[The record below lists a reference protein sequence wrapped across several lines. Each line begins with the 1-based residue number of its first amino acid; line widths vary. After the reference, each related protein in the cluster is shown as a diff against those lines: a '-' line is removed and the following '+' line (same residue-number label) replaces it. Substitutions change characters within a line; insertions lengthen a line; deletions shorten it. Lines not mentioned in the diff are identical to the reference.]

1 MGKLGKAKAKAKV
14 SEQPLK
20 YVGTTDPIAAARH
33 VKWARVAFFVAVGID
48 IAFTLALHYSLHN
61 SFWTPD
67 FSSFN
72 EFVKS
77 LLSFRSDSLDLILIA
92 IVRAISLSILSEIAA
107 RYAWQEGWELEIP
120 KKEQK
125 GRPGGGS
132 GTNAARRGSHDMNGG
147 LHAPLLARGT
157 DKEEEKEEE
166 EEDEEEEKKHEV
178 ISWKKEEEDQGF
190 KEWMSNV
197 SSKDVTVFVSFLL
210 CTFFQVYVGAKCVN
224 FVFPSEFLQGWLMG
238 SAIIWINAESTLLG
252 NLSECSGVLGRAL
265 ALKDK
270 AEHAQTHAHGHGHGY
285 GARRRSS
292 EGVNGGGLEVTTSAA
307 GSHGVTSGTKKT
319 TRGPSSKQ
327 QGQEEALD
335 ESALRGDKGIR
346 FEKVLT
352 PRQYLLRSIG
362 LAYKELP
369 LIVAGFTCLAVTS
382 GAGLLIPTYQVR
394 ACARVAVRNNAKD
407 ASLLPHR
414 CCHPPYVPPSP
425 TQQGRIMD
433 DVKDGDV
440 DKAQFHRDVLA
451 MAPCSLITGFLG
463 GLRGLCFS
471 LVGRIVD
478 DVKDGHADKAQ
489 FHRDVLAMALCSLIT
504 GIFGGLRGLCFSVVG
519 KRVLKTL
526 QDKLFEGVII
536 QDIAYFDSTTTGE
549 LTSRLTND
557 VAAMSEPINWQLSA
571 LVRNLASL
579 VGGVLLCFVTSWKL
593 SILAF
598 TTMAPILHI
607 TAVYSRWSR
616 DLNRKRY
623 ACGGAVVMV
632 MCSAVQCGGL
642 RAAGMEDVGRGMGEG
657 RERGGESV
665 LCERVWRK
673 GHTHA
678 EPINWQLS
686 ALVRNLASLVGGV
699 LLCFV
704 TSWKLSIL
712 AFTTMAPILHIT
724 AVYSRWSRDL
734 NRKRYAVGARTEPI
748 NWQLSV
754 HVRNQESLLGC
765 VLHITV
771 VYSRW
776 SRDLNRKRYA
786 RAWRG
791 SGMTER
797 PCQSIPLPC
806 QVLAEANSAASE
818 ALSNIRTMQAFSTEG
833 MEREWYER
841 KTMLAMTSHPKANS
855 AASEALSSIRTV
867 RAFST
872 ETVER
877 ERYKSKTMAT
887 HLCPLSSAPIPSL
900 PCLRVL
906 LWQVLAEANSAASEA
921 LSNIRTVRAFS
932 TEGVERERYESKT
945 MAAMAKGV
953 RDALA
958 YSGAVAIN
966 NWLDLG
972 ASVLILW
979 YGGVL
984 VMEGHMRLGQLI
996 AFQLYWN
1003 LIQSGYQSIM
1013 SVLMS
1018 LTKASGAAQRVLS
1031 LIDSLPDI
1039 DPDAGTKSIMSVL
1052 MLLTKAS
1059 GTAQTVL
1066 SLIDSLPDIDPDAGT
1081 KVGSIMSVLMSLTKA
1096 SGAAQRVL
1104 SLINSLPDIDPDA
1117 GTKSIMS
1124 VLMLLTKAS
1133 GAAQRVLSLIDSLPD
1148 IDPDAGTK
1156 VGLCLPSVC
1165 SGGSQRRRQ
1174 VNRHASARALL
1185 LTRYGMYCAQSPP
1198 QPPLPYPFQVYP
1210 STWILAKCVLSWV
1223 AVAAASQQWFI
1234 CSCASATRFLDSCL
1248 VFHPR
1253 SSSPSHLPPGVSIH
1267 VDPGQVCALVGRSG
1281 GGKSTVVHLLMR
1293 FYDPVQGRIVMD
1305 GRDLRE
1311 LNLRSVHAHMG
1322 LVAQDT
1328 QMWACSIEENIAYG
1342 LPSYT
1347 RAEVEEAAKHS
1358 NAHDFI
1364 TKFPEG
1370 YATRVGERGVRLSGG
1385 QRQRIAIARMLLR
1398 RPRVLLLDEA
1408 TSALDAESEALVQG
1422 ALDRLI
1428 AEGGRT
1434 IVLVAHRLSTVRNA
1448 DSICVL
1454 EGGRVAEHGTHEQ
1467 LLEIREWLGAGR
1479 EAAAVFLPSLGSGWV
1494 LGGKY
1499 SLALHSTAP
1508 HSTAQHSTAQHSTA
1522 QHSTAQHSTA
1532 QHCTAPHSTAQH
1544 STALHSTALH
1554 STAPHSTAQHSTA
1567 QHSTAPHRTAQ
1578 HSTAHE

>member
-1 MGKLGKAKAKAKV
+1 VAVSPRTSELWIFKANIADDEKQWEKLHTLSKHEDLISGVDWGAKKNRIVTCSHDRNSYVWNWVEGEWRAALVILRLNRAALCVAWSPQENKFAVGSGSKTVSVCYYDDDNSWWVSKVIRKKHASSVTSVAWHPNNLLLATTCTDNKCRIFSATIKGVDSKSSESSSSGGFSGKFGEQLLQLDLAFGWTFGARWSPSGANLAFVGHDSTIHFINDVGPSLTLHSISLRYLPLRDVLFLSDRLLVAAGFDYNPILFSADANGTWTFVRVLDGSEEPSGTATGAALSAKDAFGRSMERGNSLRSSLNDAAPNAPSIPDSELSKGPSTVHQDCITCIRPLGSADDSIIQQFSTSGKAKAKAKV

-61 SFWTPD
+61 AVWTPD

-77 LLSFRSDSLDLILIA
+77 ILSFRSDSLDLILIA

-125 GRPGGGS
+125 GRAGGGS
-132 GTNAARRGSHDMNGG
+132 GANAARRGSHDMNGG
-147 LHAPLLARGT
+147 VHAPLLARGT
-157 DKEEEKEEE
+157 DKEKEKEEE

-197 SSKDVTVFVSFLL
+197 SAKDVTVFVSFLL

-270 AEHAQTHAHGHGHGY
+270 AEHAQGHGHGHGH
-285 GARRRSS
+285 GHEARRRSS
-292 EGVNGGGLEVTTSAA
+292 EGENGGGLEVTTSAA
-307 GSHGVTSGTKKT
+307 GSHGSTSGAKKAA
-319 TRGPSSKQ
+319 RGPSGKQ

-335 ESALRGDKGIR
+335 ETALRGDKGIR

-369 LIVAGFTCLAVTS
+369 LIVTGFTCLAVTS
-382 GAGLLIPTYQVR
+382 GAGLLIPTYQ
-394 ACARVAVRNNAKD
+394 
-407 ASLLPHR
+407 
-414 CCHPPYVPPSP
+414 
-425 TQQGRIMD
+425 
-433 DVKDGDV
+433 
-440 DKAQFHRDVLA
+440 
-451 MAPCSLITGFLG
+451 
-463 GLRGLCFS
+463 
-471 LVGRIVD
+471 GRIVD

-623 ACGGAVVMV
+623 A
-632 MCSAVQCGGL
+632 
-642 RAAGMEDVGRGMGEG
+642 
-657 RERGGESV
+657 
-665 LCERVWRK
+665 
-673 GHTHA
+673 
-678 EPINWQLS
+678 
-686 ALVRNLASLVGGV
+686 
-699 LLCFV
+699 
-704 TSWKLSIL
+704 
-712 AFTTMAPILHIT
+712 
-724 AVYSRWSRDL
+724 
-734 NRKRYAVGARTEPI
+734 
-748 NWQLSV
+748 
-754 HVRNQESLLGC
+754 
-765 VLHITV
+765 
-771 VYSRW
+771 
-776 SRDLNRKRYA
+776 
-786 RAWRG
+786 
-791 SGMTER
+791 
-797 PCQSIPLPC
+797 
-806 QVLAEANSAASE
+806 
-818 ALSNIRTMQAFSTEG
+818 
-833 MEREWYER
+833 
-841 KTMLAMTSHPKANS
+841 
-855 AASEALSSIRTV
+855 
-867 RAFST
+867 
-872 ETVER
+872 
-877 ERYKSKTMAT
+877 
-887 HLCPLSSAPIPSL
+887 
-900 PCLRVL
+900 
-906 LWQVLAEANSAASEA
+906 VLAEANSAASEA

-932 TEGVERERYESKT
+932 TEVVERERYESKT

-1039 DPDAGTKSIMSVL
+1039 DPDAGTKVSTLQGSIRMEDVHFHYQMRPEHPVL
-1052 MLLTKAS
+1052 K
-1059 GTAQTVL
+1059 GV
-1066 SLIDSLPDIDPDAGT
+1066 SLHVDAGQ
-1081 KVGSIMSVLMSLTKA
+1081 VL
-1096 SGAAQRVL
+1096 
-1104 SLINSLPDIDPDA
+1104 
-1117 GTKSIMS
+1117 
-1124 VLMLLTKAS
+1124 
-1133 GAAQRVLSLIDSLPD
+1133 
-1148 IDPDAGTK
+1148 
-1156 VGLCLPSVC
+1156 
-1165 SGGSQRRRQ
+1165 
-1174 VNRHASARALL
+1174 
-1185 LTRYGMYCAQSPP
+1185 
-1198 QPPLPYPFQVYP
+1198 
-1210 STWILAKCVLSWV
+1210 
-1223 AVAAASQQWFI
+1223 
-1234 CSCASATRFLDSCL
+1234 
-1248 VFHPR
+1248 
-1253 SSSPSHLPPGVSIH
+1253 
-1267 VDPGQVCALVGRSG
+1267 ALVGRSG

-1347 RAEVEEAAKHS
+1347 RAEVEEAAKHA

-1454 EGGRVAEHGTHEQ
+1454 EGGKVAENGTHEQ
-1467 LLEIREWLGAGR
+1467 LLEIPNGVYERLVRRQLSKAANTLGGI
-1479 EAAAVFLPSLGSGWV
+1479 ESSAAAADKHDRIDSLIEEV
-1494 LGGKY
+1494 
-1499 SLALHSTAP
+1499 H
-1508 HSTAQHSTAQHSTA
+1508 
-1522 QHSTAQHSTA
+1522 
-1532 QHCTAPHSTAQH
+1532 
-1544 STALHSTALH
+1544 
-1554 STAPHSTAQHSTA
+1554 
-1567 QHSTAPHRTAQ
+1567 
-1578 HSTAHE
+1578 

>member
-33 VKWARVAFFVAVGID
+33 VKWARVAFFVAIGID

-61 SFWTPD
+61 AVWTPD
-67 FSSFN
+67 LSSFS
-72 EFVKS
+72 EFVES
-77 LLSFRSDSLDLILIA
+77 LLSFKSDSLDLILIA
-92 IVRAISLSILSEIAA
+92 IIRAISLSILSEIAA

-120 KKEQK
+120 RKEEK
-125 GRPGGGS
+125 GKGGGGS
-132 GTNAARRGSHDMNGG
+132 GGANAARRGSQDINGG
-147 LHAPLLARGT
+147 LTAPLLVRGT
-157 DKEEEKEEE
+157 PMEKDKKEGERE

-178 ISWKKEEEDQGF
+178 ISWKKDEEDQGF

-197 SSKDVTVFVSFLL
+197 SAKDVTVFASFLL

-224 FVFPSEFLQGWLMG
+224 FAFPNELLQGWLMG
-238 SAIIWINAESTLLG
+238 SAILWINAESTLLG
-252 NLSECSGVLGRAL
+252 NLSESSGVLGRAL
-265 ALKDK
+265 ALREKK
-270 AEHAQTHAHGHGHGY
+270 AEHAAHAHAHGLGHVH

-292 EGVNGGGLEVTTSAA
+292 EGENGAGVEVTTSAG
-307 GSHGVTSGTKKT
+307 GSHGVTSKP
-319 TRGPSSKQ
+319 RPSNASH
-327 QGQEEALD
+327 QGEHEEVLD
-335 ESALRGDKGIR
+335 ENALRGDKGIR
-346 FEKVLT
+346 VEKVLT
-352 PRQYLLRSIG
+352 PRQYLMRSIG

-369 LIVAGFTCLAVTS
+369 LIVTGFTCLAVTS
-382 GAGLLIPTYQVR
+382 GAGLLIPTYQ
-394 ACARVAVRNNAKD
+394 
-407 ASLLPHR
+407 
-414 CCHPPYVPPSP
+414 
-425 TQQGRIMD
+425 
-433 DVKDGDV
+433 
-440 DKAQFHRDVLA
+440 
-451 MAPCSLITGFLG
+451 
-463 GLRGLCFS
+463 
-471 LVGRIVD
+471 GRIVD
-478 DVKDGHADKAQ
+478 DVKDAHVDKAK
-489 FHRDVLAMALCSLIT
+489 FHQDVIAMALCSLVT

-571 LVRNLASL
+571 LVRN
-579 VGGVLLCFVTSWKL
+579 
-593 SILAF
+593 
-598 TTMAPILHI
+598 M
-607 TAVYSRWSR
+607 
-616 DLNRKRY
+616 
-623 ACGGAVVMV
+623 
-632 MCSAVQCGGL
+632 
-642 RAAGMEDVGRGMGEG
+642 
-657 RERGGESV
+657 
-665 LCERVWRK
+665 
-673 GHTHA
+673 
-678 EPINWQLS
+678 
-686 ALVRNLASLVGGV
+686 ASLVGGV

-734 NRKRYAVGARTEPI
+734 NRKRYAV
-748 NWQLSV
+748 
-754 HVRNQESLLGC
+754 
-765 VLHITV
+765 
-771 VYSRW
+771 
-776 SRDLNRKRYA
+776 
-786 RAWRG
+786 
-791 SGMTER
+791 
-797 PCQSIPLPC
+797 
-806 QVLAEANSAASE
+806 
-818 ALSNIRTMQAFSTEG
+818 
-833 MEREWYER
+833 
-841 KTMLAMTSHPKANS
+841 
-855 AASEALSSIRTV
+855 
-867 RAFST
+867 
-872 ETVER
+872 
-877 ERYKSKTMAT
+877 
-887 HLCPLSSAPIPSL
+887 
-900 PCLRVL
+900 
-906 LWQVLAEANSAASEA
+906 LAEANSAASEA

-932 TEGVERERYESKT
+932 TETVERDRYESKT

-1039 DPDAGTKSIMSVL
+1039 DPDAGTKVSTL
-1052 MLLTKAS
+1052 
-1059 GTAQTVL
+1059 Q
-1066 SLIDSLPDIDPDAGT
+1066 
-1081 KVGSIMSVLMSLTKA
+1081 GSIRMEDVHFHYQMRPDHPVLK
-1096 SGAAQRVL
+1096 
-1104 SLINSLPDIDPDA
+1104 
-1117 GTKSIMS
+1117 
-1124 VLMLLTKAS
+1124 
-1133 GAAQRVLSLIDSLPD
+1133 
-1148 IDPDAGTK
+1148 
-1156 VGLCLPSVC
+1156 
-1165 SGGSQRRRQ
+1165 
-1174 VNRHASARALL
+1174 
-1185 LTRYGMYCAQSPP
+1185 
-1198 QPPLPYPFQVYP
+1198 
-1210 STWILAKCVLSWV
+1210 
-1223 AVAAASQQWFI
+1223 
-1234 CSCASATRFLDSCL
+1234 
-1248 VFHPR
+1248 
-1253 SSSPSHLPPGVSIH
+1253 GVSLH

-1293 FYDPVQGRIVMD
+1293 FYDPVHGRIVMD

-1342 LPSYT
+1342 LPTYT
-1347 RAEVEEAAKHS
+1347 RAEVEEAAKHA

-1448 DSICVL
+1448 NSICVL
-1454 EGGRVAEHGTHEQ
+1454 EGGRVAENGTHEQ
-1467 LLEIREWLGAGR
+1467 LLQIPNGVYERLVRRQLSKAANTLGGI
-1479 EAAAVFLPSLGSGWV
+1479 ESSAAAADKHDRIDTLIEEV
-1494 LGGKY
+1494 
-1499 SLALHSTAP
+1499 H
-1508 HSTAQHSTAQHSTA
+1508 
-1522 QHSTAQHSTA
+1522 
-1532 QHCTAPHSTAQH
+1532 
-1544 STALHSTALH
+1544 
-1554 STAPHSTAQHSTA
+1554 
-1567 QHSTAPHRTAQ
+1567 
-1578 HSTAHE
+1578 

>member
-1 MGKLGKAKAKAKV
+1 
-14 SEQPLK
+14 
-20 YVGTTDPIAAARH
+20 
-33 VKWARVAFFVAVGID
+33 
-48 IAFTLALHYSLHN
+48 
-61 SFWTPD
+61 
-67 FSSFN
+67 
-72 EFVKS
+72 
-77 LLSFRSDSLDLILIA
+77 
-92 IVRAISLSILSEIAA
+92 
-107 RYAWQEGWELEIP
+107 
-120 KKEQK
+120 
-125 GRPGGGS
+125 
-132 GTNAARRGSHDMNGG
+132 MNGG

-157 DKEEEKEEE
+157 DKEKEKEEE

-210 CTFFQVYVGAKCVN
+210 CTFFQGGSTPSPPSSNPSPPPSTHYHPFQVYVGAKCVN
-224 FVFPSEFLQGWLMG
+224 FAFPSEFLQGWLMG

-270 AEHAQTHAHGHGHGY
+270 AEHAHVHGHGH

-292 EGVNGGGLEVTTSAA
+292 EGENGGGLEVTTSAA

-346 FEKVLT
+346 LEKVLT

-369 LIVAGFTCLAVTS
+369 LIVTGFTCLAVTS
-382 GAGLLIPTYQVR
+382 GAGLLIPTYQGHTV
-394 ACARVAVRNNAKD
+394 
-407 ASLLPHR
+407 
-414 CCHPPYVPPSP
+414 
-425 TQQGRIMD
+425 D
-433 DVKDGDV
+433 DMKDGHV
-440 DKAQFHRDVLA
+440 EKGQFHRDMLA
-451 MAPCSLITGFLG
+451 MALCSLITGIFSGLRGLFFSTHPQKPPGQTHNGALLAHHRIFG

-471 LVGRIVD
+471 LLVPFTHWLPSHSVPSLCPPRPLTTHHLGRIVD
-478 DVKDGHADKAQ
+478 DVKDGHVDKAQ

-623 ACGGAVVMV
+623 A
-632 MCSAVQCGGL
+632 
-642 RAAGMEDVGRGMGEG
+642 
-657 RERGGESV
+657 
-665 LCERVWRK
+665 
-673 GHTHA
+673 
-678 EPINWQLS
+678 PINWQLLT
-686 ALVRNLASLVGGV
+686 LVRESGVGGGRCAAVLCDLVGVVLAEANSAASEALSNIRTVRAFSTETVEREQYESKTMAAHLCPLPSPLLLSPPCLRV
-699 LLCFV
+699 LL
-704 TSWKLSIL
+704 W
-712 AFTTMAPILHIT
+712 
-724 AVYSRWSRDL
+724 
-734 NRKRYAVGARTEPI
+734 
-748 NWQLSV
+748 
-754 HVRNQESLLGC
+754 
-765 VLHITV
+765 
-771 VYSRW
+771 
-776 SRDLNRKRYA
+776 
-786 RAWRG
+786 
-791 SGMTER
+791 
-797 PCQSIPLPC
+797 

-818 ALSNIRTMQAFSTEG
+818 ALSNIRA
-833 MEREWYER
+833 
-841 KTMLAMTSHPKANS
+841 
-855 AASEALSSIRTV
+855 V

-872 ETVER
+872 EGVER
-877 ERYKSKTMAT
+877 EQYESKTMAAM
-887 HLCPLSSAPIPSL
+887 SSRP
-900 PCLRVL
+900 
-906 LWQVLAEANSAASEA
+906 VLAEANSAASEA

-979 YGGVL
+979 WVGSAVVCWGCVGGMWVGRTDALAYSGAVSINSWLDLGASVLILWWVGSAVVCWGYVGGMWVGRTYGGVLVTEGHMRLDQLIAFQLCWNLIQYGGVLVMEGHMRLDQLIAFQLYWNLIQSGYGGVL

-1039 DPDAGTKSIMSVL
+1039 DPDAGTKVSTL
-1052 MLLTKAS
+1052 
-1059 GTAQTVL
+1059 Q
-1066 SLIDSLPDIDPDAGT
+1066 
-1081 KVGSIMSVLMSLTKA
+1081 GSIRMEDVHFHYQMRPDHPVLK
-1096 SGAAQRVL
+1096 
-1104 SLINSLPDIDPDA
+1104 
-1117 GTKSIMS
+1117 
-1124 VLMLLTKAS
+1124 
-1133 GAAQRVLSLIDSLPD
+1133 
-1148 IDPDAGTK
+1148 
-1156 VGLCLPSVC
+1156 
-1165 SGGSQRRRQ
+1165 
-1174 VNRHASARALL
+1174 
-1185 LTRYGMYCAQSPP
+1185 
-1198 QPPLPYPFQVYP
+1198 
-1210 STWILAKCVLSWV
+1210 
-1223 AVAAASQQWFI
+1223 
-1234 CSCASATRFLDSCL
+1234 
-1248 VFHPR
+1248 
-1253 SSSPSHLPPGVSIH
+1253 GVSFH
-1267 VDPGQVCALVGRSG
+1267 VDPGQVLAMVGHSGVSLHVDPGQVLALVGRSG

-1347 RAEVEEAAKHS
+1347 RAEVEEAAKHA

-1467 LLEIREWLGAGR
+1467 LLEIRECRWVVEGR
-1479 EAAAVFLPSLGSGWV
+1479 DELLFLV
-1494 LGGKY
+1494 ECVY
-1499 SLALHSTAP
+1499 SK
-1508 HSTAQHSTAQHSTA
+1508 
-1522 QHSTAQHSTA
+1522 
-1532 QHCTAPHSTAQH
+1532 
-1544 STALHSTALH
+1544 
-1554 STAPHSTAQHSTA
+1554 
-1567 QHSTAPHRTAQ
+1567 
-1578 HSTAHE
+1578 